1 MKPMMKSSLPVLA
14 LSAVLFA
21 PGGAARAD
29 ATADAVRV
37 IQQGWE
43 RITYQSPSNEHER
56 QLEALAAEARRV
68 AEANPG
74 RAEPLIWEGI
84 VISSLAGAKGGLSAL
99 GLVKQARVRYEAAMK
114 IDDKALD
121 GSAYNSLGVLFY
133 KVPGWPIGFGD
144 KARAEDYFK
153 KSLVINPDGIDPN
166 FFYGEYLCD
175 RDRFQ
180 EARPYLEK
188 ALKAPPRPGREL
200 ADSGRQQEIRAL
212 LAKLDKEA
220 K

>member
-21 PGGAARAD
+21 PGGAACAD

-84 VISSLAGAKGGLSAL
+84 VISSLAGAKGGLGAL
-99 GLVKQARVRYEAAMK
+99 GLVKQARVKYEAAMK

-144 KARAEDYFK
+144 KK
-153 KSLVINPDGIDPN
+153 KADELLNKALKMNPDGIDPN
-166 FFYGEYLCD
+166 YFYGDYLLETGRP
-175 RDRFQ
+175 RD
-180 EARPYLEK
+180 ALPYLER
-188 ALKAPPRPGREL
+188 AVNAPSRPGHSV
-200 ADSGRQQEIRAL
+200 ADKGRRIEAMTLLEKARAQM
-212 LAKLDKEA
+212 
-220 K
+220 